1 MKLALR
7 GPAAMGNWLG
17 QVTGVVTLRTTM
29 PRLQSCLRRR
39 GRHQKIVVSGGDTVR
54 TARQRG
60 FTLLELLVVISI
72 MAIATAGV
80 GVAMRDGG
88 QTQLEREAARLAAL
102 LESARAQSRA
112 MGVAVYWRALPQGFR
127 FEGLPPGAQAALP
140 TQWLDAGTT
149 ARGQAVLQLGPEPL
163 IRPQQVLI
171 THQSHPERSLRIA
184 TDGVRPF
191 TVDSPP

>member
-1 MKLALR
+1 MKRACPR
-7 GPAAMGNWLG
+7 PGTPWNWLC
-17 QVTGVVTLRTTM
+17 QAVGVVPL
-29 PRLQSCLRRR
+29 
-39 GRHQKIVVSGGDTVR
+39 GKHK
-54 TARQRG
+54 G

-72 MAIATAGV
+72 MALATAGV

-112 MGVAVYWRALPQGFR
+112 AGVPVVWRALPQGFR
-127 FEGLPPGAQAALP
+127 FEGLLPSAQAALP

-163 IRPQQVLI
+163 IRPQQVWI

-191 TVDSPP
+191 SVDSLP

>member
-1 MKLALR
+1 MKRACPR
-7 GPAAMGNWLG
+7 PGTPWNWLC
-17 QVTGVVTLRTTM
+17 QAVGVVPL
-29 PRLQSCLRRR
+29 
-39 GRHQKIVVSGGDTVR
+39 GKHK
-54 TARQRG
+54 G

-72 MAIATAGV
+72 MALATAGV

-112 MGVAVYWRALPQGFR
+112 AGVPVVWRALPRGFR
-127 FEGLPPGAQAALP
+127 FEGLPPSAQAALP

-149 ARGQAVLQLGPEPL
+149 ARGQTVLQLGPEPL
-163 IRPQQVLI
+163 IRPQQVWI

-191 TVDSPP
+191 SVDAAP